1 MGCTTKI
8 AKLVENTRNIS
19 NNQLNRL
26 SKEPIIKPTFNRDNR
41 RDLGPRMNNKIF
53 AKSVQVI
60 DATGQNL
67 GIMPTPQ
74 ALQLAY
80 DNDMDLVE
88 INATNVPPIVKI
100 MDYGKFKYEQKK
112 KANEARKNQK
122 TTEMKEVWVKPFI
135 DENDLKIKMKK
146 VFEFLDDGDKVKVT
160 VMTKGSKKVLARGR
174 DAIPELFARIVEII
188 GDRGTLESKS
198 KPDER
203 TKSIIVAPNKA
214 AK

>member
-1 MGCTTKI
+1 
-8 AKLVENTRNIS
+8 
-19 NNQLNRL
+19 
-26 SKEPIIKPTFNRDNR
+26 
-41 RDLGPRMNNKIF
+41 MNNKIF

-60 DATGQNL
+60 STTGQNL

-74 ALQLAY
+74 ALQMAMDDGL
-80 DNDMDLVE
+80 DLVE
-88 INATNVPPIVKI
+88 INASNVPPIVKI

-112 KANEARKNQK
+112 KNSEAKKNQK

-146 VFEFLDDGDKVKVT
+146 VFEFFDDGDKVKIT

-174 DAIPELFARIVEII
+174 DAIPELFAKILEII
-188 GDRGTLESKS
+188 GDKGTLEAKS

-203 TKSIIVAPNKA
+203 TKSIIVAPIKA